1 VSERLV
7 QQFVHNVRLWT
18 RRVVLLTSL
27 VDDSEEILRHVH
39 LAIDACVDVKV
50 CCQFAVLC

>member
-1 VSERLV
+1 M